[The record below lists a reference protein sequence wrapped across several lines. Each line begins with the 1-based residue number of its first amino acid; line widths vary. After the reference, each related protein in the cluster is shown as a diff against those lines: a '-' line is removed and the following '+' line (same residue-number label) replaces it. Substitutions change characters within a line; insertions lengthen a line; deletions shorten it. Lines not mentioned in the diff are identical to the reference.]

1 MISTSSKE
9 ATLDRKTI
17 TSKLREKHQ
26 PYFNYKTI
34 PDAVFIPKMA
44 YKPSGKDELFI
55 SFFQSE
61 LRKESD
67 LYVEFVNRDLQ
78 PEDSSR
84 TLWKWNYNPH
94 WSEEYEALEND
105 RYLIPV
111 SELICIRAE
120 DIVTTSQPVQSS
132 PFFEDDCQLT
142 EMTVRDLLS
151 VMSMKPVSQKAWL
164 NALIIEINNPK
175 K

>member
-1 MISTSSKE
+1 MLSTSKE

-17 TSKLREKHQ
+17 TAQLREKHQ

-34 PDAVFIPKMA
+34 PDAIFIPKMA

-61 LRKESD
+61 LRKECD

-78 PEDSSR
+78 PEDASR

-111 SELICIRAE
+111 SELICIRTE
-120 DIVTTSQPVQSS
+120 TIVQKEAVSSPS
-132 PFFEDDCQLT
+132 PFFEDDCLLT

-151 VMSMKPVSQKAWL
+151 VTSMKPVSQKAWL
-164 NALIIEINNPK
+164 NALIIELNTNK